1 VSESPLRRHI
11 DALLADNPGA
21 VSAELQRWLAP
32 TSESQVEQIAAE
44 QIHDREWR
52 GEVDTADP
60 AYRALKASVR
70 ASGVL
75 QPLLLRPRPEG
86 GFEVVAGVRRLRAT
100 RETGQAT
107 VPALV
112 RELGDLAAIVGGAWE
127 ALSRTGITMAEARAL
142 TARLQSAGMAKAESV
157 ALVATLPRVALPAGE
172 PPPAQSHRAAPT
184 PRGGP
189 AVEDL
194 PAVPVV
200 GRAIGQHPPEAMS
213 VEPAREVVPVE
224 PTAAAEEMS
233 TPTAVLERAPEAA
246 APQDAPAAA
255 DITNEDVTP
264 GREDGSSADAEP
276 TASVGSAAEVPAAA
290 EPQAGEASDDTGAP
304 AVVAPPESPPSTHAP
319 IVISITTPGDKAS
332 EAEAE
337 PEPEPEP
344 ESPSDAAPES
354 PPVTAPGSAAAE
366 QAGDPLPAVPPAPA
380 PPPPPPPQMSAR
392 APARSRL
399 QATRQPAT
407 ALPAASHSSAP
418 ADAEGL
424 GNPLW
429 YTPYALGVAVGALVF
444 LILSIQQGETGRP
457 LVASAVVMAVALLL
471 AMASLALARRRL

>member
-1 VSESPLRRHI
+1 MSESPLRRHI

-32 TSESQVEQIAAE
+32 TSESQVEQIAVE

-52 GEVDTADP
+52 GEVDTAEP

-107 VPALV
+107 VPAVV

-127 ALSRTGITMAEARAL
+127 TLSRTGITMAEARAL

-157 ALVATLPRVALPAGE
+157 ALVATLPRIALPAGE

-189 AVEDL
+189 ADEDL

-200 GRAIGQHPPEAMS
+200 GRVIEQPPPEAMS

-255 DITNEDVTP
+255 DMADEDVTTE
-264 GREDGSSADAEP
+264 REDGSSADVEPAASVESAAEAES
-276 TASVGSAAEVPAAA
+276 TASVESAAEGAAA
-290 EPQAGEASDDTGAP
+290 PSAAAAASDDGGAP

-337 PEPEPEP
+337 PEPEPE
-344 ESPSDAAPES
+344 SPSDAAPES

-366 QAGDPLPAVPPAPA
+366 QAGDPLPAVPRTLGN
-380 PPPPPPPQMSAR
+380 QR
-392 APARSRL
+392 VGLRRL
-399 QATRQPAT
+399 EIR
-407 ALPAASHSSAP
+407 ALPALLSPGSDHLERAVLSPAAMDRDPAEVRRHS
-418 ADAEGL
+418 
-424 GNPLW
+424 
-429 YTPYALGVAVGALVF
+429 
-444 LILSIQQGETGRP
+444 LS
-457 LVASAVVMAVALLL
+457 L
-471 AMASLALARRRL
+471 RRLPLQFRQLPALQRAV